1 MLVDESRR
9 LALAKDVDRGALVAA
24 RSAEHGEARSRNE
37 PRAIRRR
44 EVGGDRLAGAA
55 GERRADP
62 AAELVPL
69 LVVEPPDVLT
79 RGIEPARDAEPRAFR
94 AIGDLTM
101 PIRPAIPR
109 VDLETSAR
117 VREIDEPIGF
127 IPRPCRESK
136 PRRAVATLPRDLG
149 RGKGLGDRHEYRVY
163 LRTRIAT
170 RRRWLKTDRT
180 SDQDLTGPGVGFQAL
195 DKGRKTMGK
204 FDDTS
209 RKLADAMTKHNL
221 DALANLYATDTVAY
235 DPMYPEPLRGREAIR
250 KDTAIFFRAFPDL
263 RFEIVTVIEKDE
275 KTGAGELR
283 MTGTHTGPLESP
295 TGQEIPP
302 TNKRIDLK
310 GAVFARVNDRGEI
323 VEERRYYDVGTLLR
337 QLGLVPEQS
346 TEPVGAQR

>member
-1 MLVDESRR
+1 
-9 LALAKDVDRGALVAA
+9 
-24 RSAEHGEARSRNE
+24 
-37 PRAIRRR
+37 
-44 EVGGDRLAGAA
+44 
-55 GERRADP
+55 
-62 AAELVPL
+62 
-69 LVVEPPDVLT
+69 
-79 RGIEPARDAEPRAFR
+79 
-94 AIGDLTM
+94 
-101 PIRPAIPR
+101 
-109 VDLETSAR
+109 
-117 VREIDEPIGF
+117 
-127 IPRPCRESK
+127 
-136 PRRAVATLPRDLG
+136 
-149 RGKGLGDRHEYRVY
+149 
-163 LRTRIAT
+163 
-170 RRRWLKTDRT
+170 
-180 SDQDLTGPGVGFQAL
+180 
-195 DKGRKTMGK
+195 MGK